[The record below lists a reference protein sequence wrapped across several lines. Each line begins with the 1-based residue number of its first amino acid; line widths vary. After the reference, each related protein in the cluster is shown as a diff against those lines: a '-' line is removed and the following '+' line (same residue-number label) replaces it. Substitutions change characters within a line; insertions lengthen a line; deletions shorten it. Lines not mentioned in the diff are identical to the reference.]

1 MTLRLKDNYFQ
12 SFAGFQRGLLKV
24 RWASKKPGIQRDKHQ
39 SQKVGLGFCSTEV
52 HRVQRRV
59 PLQHG
64 FMGTSQKR
72 FHYAPPPMHTHQKIK
87 SQKKMSEHRMQTECM
102 SLMSCGPVPL
112 RLEVRIS
119 LSKQVDSLW
128 ENQMENWGFEENTKM
143 WYLEAVCKLI
153 FLNVYIITCL
163 LPDSKYNTGTQP

>member
-1 MTLRLKDNYFQ
+1 
-12 SFAGFQRGLLKV
+12 
-24 RWASKKPGIQRDKHQ
+24 
-39 SQKVGLGFCSTEV
+39 
-52 HRVQRRV
+52 
-59 PLQHG
+59 
-64 FMGTSQKR
+64 
-72 FHYAPPPMHTHQKIK
+72 
-87 SQKKMSEHRMQTECM
+87 MQTECM

-112 RLEVRIS
+112 RLEVRIP